1 MNKLILFC
9 LCFSPLLG
17 TAQTVLERYVEQGL
31 QSNDG
36 LRQKSVQLETALL
49 ALREARTQFLPSAS
63 LQANYFLAG
72 GGRTVDFPAGDLLNP
87 VYATLNQL
95 TGSQAF
101 PQLENASILL
111 NPDNFYDLKL
121 HITFPLLNAELNYQ
135 QRIRN
140 KAISAQQAAVEV
152 YRRELRKEI
161 QQAYYR
167 YLQAKAAE
175 GIYAS
180 AVSLAEEGLRVNEA
194 LQRNGKA
201 TPTSVSRS
209 RSELSRYRAEAEAAR
224 MQSRK
229 AMLYFN
235 FLLNRPGDSTLETD
249 SSLVELPVTRP
260 LVAGMREELAQLRS
274 ARDIQAEMTRMA
286 GAYRIPRFNA
296 FVDVGSQAFDWQFN
310 DKSRYYFAG
319 FALQWDL
326 FSSGKNRYRQQLA
339 RLEEKNLSIRYDEL
353 GRQLELQQQ
362 QAQLSLEAKRAQY
375 LASREYSSAA
385 ERGFN
390 DLNRQ
395 YQQGT
400 LLQIE
405 LLDARNQWVQA
416 RLQENLLLY
425 DCWIAFAEAERAA
438 ATLQP

>member
-1 MNKLILFC
+1 M
-9 LCFSPLLG
+9 
-17 TAQTVLERYVEQGL
+17 
-31 QSNDG
+31 
-36 LRQKSVQLETALL
+36 
-49 ALREARTQFLPSAS
+49 PSAS

-135 QRIRN
+135 QRIRKN
-140 KAISAQQAAVEV
+140 AISAQQAAVEV

-167 YLQAKAAE
+167 YLQAKSAE

-249 SSLVELPVTRP
+249 SSLVELPIARP

-274 ARDIQAEMTRMA
+274 ARDI
-286 GAYRIPRFNA
+286 
-296 FVDVGSQAFDWQFN
+296 
-310 DKSRYYFAG
+310 
-319 FALQWDL
+319 
-326 FSSGKNRYRQQLA
+326 RQ
-339 RLEEKNLSIRYDEL
+339 R
-353 GRQLELQQQ
+353 
-362 QAQLSLEAKRAQY
+362 
-375 LASREYSSAA
+375 
-385 ERGFN
+385 
-390 DLNRQ
+390 
-395 YQQGT
+395 
-400 LLQIE
+400 
-405 LLDARNQWVQA
+405 
-416 RLQENLLLY
+416 
-425 DCWIAFAEAERAA
+425 
-438 ATLQP
+438 